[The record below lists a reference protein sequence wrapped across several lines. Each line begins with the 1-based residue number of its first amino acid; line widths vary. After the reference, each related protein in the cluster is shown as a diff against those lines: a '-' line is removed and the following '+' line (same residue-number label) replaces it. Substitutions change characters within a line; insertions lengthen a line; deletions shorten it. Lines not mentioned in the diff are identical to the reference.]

1 MSLYGST
8 VSEVKDLEGQGQSFD
23 QSKPSYFKYF
33 FFAAAVIFSV
43 FVTFAG
49 VKFVNASTPFTS
61 NLISS
66 SDSKIISVVNAQC
79 TSSDAGIDYGT
90 SYVMNTLRT
99 NTVTLSSSYL
109 SNLCSSSASEVVTS
123 DSADTDSSK
132 CTLFWKL
139 VNTANS
145 KSRVDGC
152 VSGNSFAVTPTSAG
166 TYLLEIRNYC
176 GGRTMVGA
184 GTYNVV
190 VTPCTK

>member
-33 FFAAAVIFSV
+33 FFAAAVVFSL

-49 VKFVNASTPFTS
+49 VKFVNTSTPFTS

-66 SDSKIISVVNAQC
+66 SGSKIISVVNAQC
-79 TSSDAGIDYGT
+79 TSSDAGKDYGT

-109 SNLCSSSASEVVTS
+109 ASLCSSSTSNMRAS
-123 DSADTDSSK
+123 DSTNIDSSK

-139 VNTANS
+139 VNTENS
-145 KSRVDGC
+145 KLLVDGC
-152 VSGNSFAVTPTSAG
+152 ASENTFAVTPAEAG
-166 TYLLEIRNYC
+166 DYLLEIRDLC
-176 GGRTMVGA
+176 EDHSMVGV
-184 GTYNVV
+184 GTYD
-190 VTPCTK
+190 VTVSTCKN